1 MTSIDEATV
10 AAEPAPSPPPREQ
23 RRNPVGAMAS
33 RLLQP
38 RTLVLL
44 LVIGGIAVVTVFLF
58 RPIPPQNGLIGDAG
72 LVWYLSKR
80 TAAGDLPLV
89 DFQHGWNTGGWWVGA
104 ALYRLADGSPN
115 VFWFLWAHVSG
126 RMLASSAVAVAVW
139 RLRRPPA
146 LIAAVGLGS
155 VVWVAATPPN
165 GKYAIPA
172 LWVLALLPTE
182 SLRSRRRVDLLVH
195 AAVACVTFWL
205 HVELALLLSA
215 GVGFFELVG
224 NRWDPLV
231 TRIQRVVALGVGI
244 AAGVALELAFY
255 ALHGVPVSTVNDF
268 VLLGQASSFPE
279 QYGWMMSRPTSVP
292 EALFPLLVLGPF
304 VPVVWRRASPETRL
318 AACLSL
324 ATAIVGIR
332 RHDPPH
338 LGAVSTLFVFTG
350 VLLADDVHRSRA
362 GVRWPLRRVAFT
374 LVGCLW
380 AGAVV
385 LAAFESDS
393 LLAAASL
400 MAGAAIA
407 VLASRRSDWPWASA
421 GALGVLLAVG
431 VYGTAFA
438 VRDKVRS
445 TDPYTQLDTDAEAIA
460 PEVDRCLGDDRRAVI
475 VNSQLPLYE
484 VLGLE
489 NPTPYVQFHYDFRR
503 YAPEMAERMQAGEV
517 PALIQTAPFR
527 EWLGDVVDELE
538 RSYVRCSQVE
548 VPATGNSITIW
559 VGADL
564 APAEQRALRAQP
576 DGTLLPIG

>member
-1 MTSIDEATV
+1 
-10 AAEPAPSPPPREQ
+10 
-23 RRNPVGAMAS
+23 MAG
-33 RLLQP
+33 RLLQA

-44 LVIGGIAVVTVFLF
+44 LVIAGIAVVTVFLF
-58 RPIPPQNGLIGDAG
+58 RPLPPRNGLTGDAG

-80 TAAGDLPLV
+80 TAEGDLPLV
-89 DFQHGWNTGGWWVGA
+89 DFQHGWNAGGWWVGA
-104 ALYRLADGSPN
+104 GLYRLANRSPN
-115 VFWFLWAHVSG
+115 VFWFLWAHVTG
-126 RMLASSAVAVAVW
+126 RMLASSAMAVAVW

-172 LWVLALLPTE
+172 LWLLALLPTD
-182 SLRSRRRVDLLVH
+182 SLRSRRGVDLLVH

-205 HVELALLLSA
+205 HVELAVLLSA

-224 NRWDPLV
+224 NRRDPLV
-231 TRIQRVVALGVGI
+231 ARIQRIGALGVGI
-244 AAGVALELAFY
+244 AVGVALELAFY
-255 ALHGVPVSTVNDF
+255 AAHGVPVATVNEF
-268 VLLGQASSFPE
+268 VLLGQTSAFPQ

-304 VPVVWRRASPETRL
+304 VPLVWRRASPETRL

-324 ATAIVGIR
+324 ATAITGIR

-338 LGAVSTLFVFTG
+338 MAAVATLFVFTG
-350 VLLADDVHRSRA
+350 VMLADDVHRSRA
-362 GVRWPLRRVAFT
+362 RVLWPPRRAAFT
-374 LVGCLW
+374 LVGCAW

-385 LAAFESDS
+385 FAAFETDS
-393 LLAAASL
+393 LLAAVAL

-407 VLASRRSDWPWASA
+407 VLASHRGDWPWASA
-421 GALGVLLAVG
+421 GALGVLLAIG

-438 VRDKVRS
+438 IRDKVGS
-445 TDPYTQLDTDAEAIA
+445 TDPYAQINADASAIA

-489 NPTPYVQFHYDFRR
+489 NPTPYVQFHYDFTR
-503 YAPEMAERMQAGEV
+503 YAPDLVERMRAGDV

-527 EWLGDVVDELE
+527 EWLGEVVDELE
-538 RSYVRCSQVE
+538 RSYVPCSRVQVPE
-548 VPATGNSITIW
+548 TGNTITIW
-559 VGADL
+559 VDADQ
-564 APAEQRALRAQP
+564 APAEQRTLRAQP
-576 DGTLLPIG
+576 DGSVLPVG